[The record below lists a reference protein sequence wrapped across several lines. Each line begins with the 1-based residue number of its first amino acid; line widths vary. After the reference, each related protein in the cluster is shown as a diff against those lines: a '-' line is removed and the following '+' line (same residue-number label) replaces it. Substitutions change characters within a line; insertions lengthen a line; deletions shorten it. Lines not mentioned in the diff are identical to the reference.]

1 MIYLQNTT
9 ESQVLY
15 IPKTL
20 GVPVG
25 DHVHYVFKAESNI
38 DNALLINIAVRPLQ
52 TTDLYLV
59 FNVELDADL
68 PNGEYNYVLLL
79 GAETISSGLLV
90 IGDYTK
96 PSEYNKEII
105 YEQYETER

>member
-20 GVPVG
+20 GVTVG
-25 DHVHYVFKAESNI
+25 NHVFYVFQAESNI
-38 DNALLINIAVRPLQ
+38 DHALLINQAIHPLQ
-52 TTDLYLV
+52 TTDLYLI
-59 FNVELDADL
+59 FNVELDEGL